1 MNDDPIPDTEKG
13 DPFGTTQTISY
24 LVAGVSAAFCIFAT
38 YVITESLINGDV
50 PWLLIKLNV
59 GGMLLVAV
67 SILVARTAA
76 ALRPK

>member
-1 MNDDPIPDTEKG
+1 MSDDPMPDAEKG
-13 DPFGTTQTISY
+13 DPYGTTQTISY

-38 YVITESLINGDV
+38 YVIVENFMKCNV
-50 PWLLIKLNV
+50 PWLLIKLNGV
-59 GGMLLVAV
+59 GVLLVAV